1 MILIRATLL
10 VLLLASEANA
20 TICFPNGIDITARLD
35 AGDAFK
41 FFPMSGFAQTSTMDT
56 KDCLDLTSL
65 DYVTALTVHA
75 GHLAPNAKKK
85 AIGAMNLCF
94 TRICVQAPYRGAL
107 QSPAGGIWA
116 VGPQGRLYQE
126 AQHTLDAYGYELT
139 SSSKRVQASKLF
151 ESSPDLRN
159 ALDVDPT
166 FHPSLSASFVL
177 PGEPGGP
184 PEPVY
189 VSSRASAFPIDT
201 RKKVPACGNGDCSG
215 LTRVH
220 DAHACVAA
228 AKIAGQPTSGCPSP
242 ALEHSFYVFGCRGN
256 ELCEAFRR
264 VAPFRP
270 DEDRQNLT
278 KDELIITYK
287 IQDVDHM
294 GWMGAQALGDWKK
307 SDLFNIRHLL
317 DHSIM
322 NVADPRRLVVYP
334 CDIVPATQANPAMG
348 KIASF
353 QDFEKCFGGPQS
365 IKSILPKLK
374 AAYL

>member
-1 MILIRATLL
+1 MKALLLIFLL
-10 VLLLASEANA
+10 VLPAEA
-20 TICFPNGIDITARLD
+20 TVCFPNGIDITARLD

-41 FFPMSGFAQTSTMDT
+41 FFPMSGYAQTSTMDT

-65 DYVTALTVHA
+65 DYVTSLTILA
-75 GHLAPNAKKK
+75 GDLAPNSKKK

-94 TRICVQAPYRGAL
+94 TRICVQSPYRGAL
-107 QSPAGGIWA
+107 QSPSGGIWA

-126 AQHTLDAYGYELT
+126 NSHTLDAYAYELT
-139 SSSKRVQASKLF
+139 SSSKRVQASLLF
-151 ESSPDLRN
+151 SSSPDLRN

-166 FHPSLSASFVL
+166 FNPALSASFKL

-184 PEPVY
+184 PAPIY

-215 LTRVH
+215 LSRVH

-228 AKIAGQPTSGCPSP
+228 AKIAGQPTSSCPSP
-242 ALEHSFYVFGCRGN
+242 ALEHAMYVLGCRGN

-264 VAPFRP
+264 IAPFRP
-270 DEDRQNLT
+270 DEDRRNLARE
-278 KDELIITYK
+278 ELIVLYK

-294 GWMGAQALGDWKK
+294 KWMSCQALGDWKC
-307 SDLFNIRHLL
+307 SDLQSIRHML
-317 DHSIM
+317 DHSMM
-322 NVADPRRLVVYP
+322 NVADSRRLVLYP
-334 CDIVPATQANPAMG
+334 CDIVPASQANPALG

-353 QDFEKCFGGPQS
+353 QDFDECFGGIQT

-374 AAYL
+374 MAYL